1 MFTIADI
8 LKIGSWKKSTYVIH
22 SSFLPQQKLSAFLE
36 KGDDDFDPSY
46 SLVSHKH
53 CYCWW
58 STWSKKGWPRSDLIE
73 LHEESL
79 YSPSLLA
86 IVHFPEL

>member
-1 MFTIADI
+1 MDIAVHYSRYFENR
-8 LKIGSWKKSTYVIH
+8 LGVGWGGNTYMIH

-53 CYCWW
+53 FYC
-58 STWSKKGWPRSDLIE
+58 
-73 LHEESL
+73 
-79 YSPSLLA
+79 
-86 IVHFPEL
+86 

>member
-1 MFTIADI
+1 MGKNNTDI
-8 LKIGSWKKSTYVIH
+8 DVQYSRYFENRFMEKITYMIH

-53 CYCWW
+53 CYCW
-58 STWSKKGWPRSDLIE
+58 
-73 LHEESL
+73 
-79 YSPSLLA
+79 
-86 IVHFPEL
+86 